1 MLFLNN
7 RRKNKGKKIKA
18 KDKKKKFYY
27 NLFVTSY
34 KGNKKK
40 GKKVICRNYFFK
52 VLLLFQ
58 INKLK
63 YEGDAI
69 GAFCK

>member
-7 RRKNKGKKIKA
+7 RRKNKGKKNQGKGQ
-18 KDKKKKFYY
+18 KKNFYY

-40 GKKVICRNYFFK
+40 G
-52 VLLLFQ
+52 
-58 INKLK
+58 
-63 YEGDAI
+63 
-69 GAFCK
+69 

>member
-18 KDKKKKFYY
+18 KDKKNFNC